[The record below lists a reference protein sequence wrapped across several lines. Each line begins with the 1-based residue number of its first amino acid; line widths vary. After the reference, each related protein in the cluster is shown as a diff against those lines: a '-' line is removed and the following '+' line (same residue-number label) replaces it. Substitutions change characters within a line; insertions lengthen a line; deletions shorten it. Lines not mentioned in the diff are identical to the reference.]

1 MSVTEN
7 HLKFIEFLEKTID
20 LHRGDPES
28 DKQITKWLKS
38 VGINDKTAPF
48 CAAYVSYMVNEFQ
61 PVNTFKK
68 SASALGLYRNN
79 IDKKVDKPYTGCL
92 FFWDFGNGTGHTGI
106 VCNVN
111 VPEFGRM
118 ITIEANTKKNK
129 TESAGSERT
138 GGWVAK
144 RERSSVPGIYP
155 TLGVHD
161 KIKLIDCFIDPFL

>member
-1 MSVTEN
+1 MPVTDN
-7 HLKFIEFLEKTID
+7 HLKFIQFLEKTIG

-28 DKQITKWLKS
+28 NKQITKWLKF
-38 VGINDKTAPF
+38 VNIDDKNAPF

-61 PVNTFKK
+61 PDNTFKK

-92 FFWDFGNGTGHTGI
+92 FFWDFGNETGHTGI

-111 VPEFGRM
+111 VPETGRM
-118 ITIEANTKKNK
+118 ITIEANTKKDK

-144 RERSSVPGIYP
+144 RERSCIPGVYN
-155 TLGVHD
+155 